1 MWRAEYC
8 GLRCCLLPCHQATR
22 LLATGAWVLSHTLTA
37 RGHPMGPLGR
47 RGNGLF
53 LEHSSTLSLGLSISF
68 WMLQCRL
75 TQACCLQI
83 KEPECLAELA
93 VSSHELHIFTN
104 RETYL
109 VKRNH
114 EAASEV
120 AAGHRSVREARGL
133 GNYLAVAASKCGRG
147 AWVWSSKQHWKEACG
162 LCHVTV
168 ETPARAK

>member
-1 MWRAEYC
+1 MLSPTLPPSNETPSYG
-8 GLRCCLLPCHQATR
+8 GLGLIPHPDSKGTSH
-22 LLATGAWVLSHTLTA
+22 GASREERKRTVF
-37 RGHPMGPLGR
+37 G
-47 RGNGLF
+47 
-53 LEHSSTLSLGLSISF
+53 TLSLGLSISF

-83 KEPECLAELA
+83 KEPDCLAELA